1 MYTIDIHHKG
11 DKKPTTYIVF
21 KKEEADDKNLPY
33 KYWREADEGE
43 YGISD
48 DNYVAK
54 VISKSIYKRN
64 SIYIRYPYGYTFYN
78 PNYSSVKLK
87 ASGRKSNTT
96 ISGKTNWEVLS
107 NGQTMKNLAMVYAQT
122 MNYDK
127 AIDHVLKNPTDNQR
141 VMWKR
146 RMKKEKFKGMVR
158 DELQKL
164 LSEHGLTEDY
174 TLDLFE
180 QTIQTARAKGDVT
193 NLMRAI
199 ENLQDMHG
207 MKDKHLVKT
216 TEQIEA
222 TSSTKLI
229 DELRETE
236 DKLVATKTTIKGDNE
251 ST

>member
-11 DKKPTTYIVF
+11 DKEPTTYMVL
-21 KKEEADDKNLPY
+21 KKEEADDKNLSY

-54 VISKSIYKRN
+54 VISKSTYKAS

-78 PNYSSVKLK
+78 PNYNSVKLK

-107 NGQTMKNLAMVYAQT
+107 NGRKMKNLAMVYAQT
-122 MNYDK
+122 MDYEK
-127 AIDHVLKNPTDNQR
+127 AIEHVLGNPSNNQKI
-141 VMWKR
+141 MWKR
-146 RMKKEKFKGMVR
+146 RMKKEKFQDMVR

-164 LSEHGLTEDY
+164 LQEHGMTEAY
-174 TLDLFE
+174 TLELLE
-180 QTIQTARAKGDVT
+180 ETIKTAKAKGDVT
-193 NLMRAI
+193 NLMRAVD
-199 ENLQDMHG
+199 NLQDMHG
-207 MKDKHLVKT
+207 MKEKHQVKV

-222 TSSTKLI
+222 TSNTKLI
-229 DELRETE
+229 DDLTETE
-236 DKLVATKTTIKGDNE
+236 EKLIATKTTTTE
-251 ST
+251 E